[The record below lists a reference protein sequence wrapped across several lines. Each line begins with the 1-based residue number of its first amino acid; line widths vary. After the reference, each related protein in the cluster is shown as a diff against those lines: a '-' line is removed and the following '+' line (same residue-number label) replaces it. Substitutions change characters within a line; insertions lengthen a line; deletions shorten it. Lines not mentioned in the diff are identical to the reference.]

1 MPCQWRA
8 RAVNAFGGSIG
19 YRIGG
24 ARVEVGIGHERFVI
38 KGGDDTAF
46 LLGRELAL
54 DTARGQL
61 LSSALGRMSMGDVRR
76 LKKEVVGS
84 IGRGTA
90 SPVRAMFS
98 REISDGDT
106 LLAGEMVGVDE
117 GLVIQELSRPEE
129 LEKLQHE
136 LAKQVSKLA

>member
-54 DTARGQL
+54 DTA
-61 LSSALGRMSMGDVRR
+61 
-76 LKKEVVGS
+76 
-84 IGRGTA
+84 
-90 SPVRAMFS
+90 
-98 REISDGDT
+98 
-106 LLAGEMVGVDE
+106 
-117 GLVIQELSRPEE
+117 
-129 LEKLQHE
+129 
-136 LAKQVSKLA
+136 